1 MKSKHKRIMKQRLLY
16 IIIGVLLAMQALAQS
31 TTKYEYDTNNRLA
44 RVIYSNGLVVS
55 YTYDKLGNRLSR
67 TVSSSLEP
75 DYIAGD
81 SNGDGSITVTDAV
94 MIISYILGESP
105 AGFNKEAADVNGDSS
120 ITVTDA
126 VQVIDMILQ
135 QQ

>member
-1 MKSKHKRIMKQRLLY
+1 
-16 IIIGVLLAMQALAQS
+16 MQALAQS

-105 AGFNKEAADVNGDSS
+105 AGFNEEAADVNGDSS